1 MLANVRTLMEHVHR
15 LDRDVRPLKG
25 KQVFKTAIRQGAKEV
40 VDAYFREHRDPLAI
54 AGISNVQDL
63 DAGMH
68 RLLETAQRH
77 STAATYRA
85 ALKELDHQL
94 HQAEKHALVVG
105 SASRAVH
112 HEPVDQLIL
121 TTLASLV
128 PSAAR
133 SYEQALSDLKAPERL
148 SWRGPAT
155 DLREALRETLDH
167 LAPDD
172 EVVEAPGFKPEKAAT
187 GPTMKQK
194 VRHILRKRGVG
205 KSAMQSPEAATQAV
219 DEIVGTFV
227 RGVYTR
233 SSISTHTPTDR
244 AEILRI
250 RDWVRVALCEL
261 LEVRVGA

>member
-1 MLANVRTLMEHVHR
+1 MLANIRTLMGRVEH
-15 LDRDVRPLKG
+15 LDRVVRPLKG
-25 KQVFKTAIRQGAKEV
+25 KQVFRGAIRQEAKEI
-40 VDAYFREHRDPLAI
+40 VDSFFREHREACVI
-54 AGISNVQDL
+54 AGADNLSDIDS
-63 DAGMH
+63 GMH
-68 RLLETAQRH
+68 QLLEAAQRH
-77 STAATYRA
+77 STAATYRTT
-85 ALKELDHQL
+85 LKELHRQL
-94 HQAEKHALVVG
+94 QHAEKQALLF
-105 SASRAVH
+105 ASTGGAIRY
-112 HEPVDQLIL
+112 EPVDRLIL
-121 TTLASLV
+121 ATLSSLL

-133 SYEQALSDLKAPERL
+133 SYEQALADLTVQERL

-167 LAPDD
+167 LAPDN
-172 EVVEAPGFKPEKAAT
+172 EVVDAPGFKVEKDAA

-205 KSAMQSPEAATQAV
+205 KTAMQSPEAAAQAV
-219 DEIVGTFV
+219 DEIIGTFV

-244 AEILRI
+244 AEILRV

>member
-1 MLANVRTLMEHVHR
+1 MLANVRTLMQCVHR
-15 LDRDVRPLKG
+15 LDKDVRPLKG
-25 KQVFKTAIRQGAKEV
+25 KQVFKAAIRQSAKDI
-40 VDAYFREHRDPLAI
+40 VDGYFREHREPLVVC
-54 AGISNVQDL
+54 GLGNVSDV

-77 STAATYRA
+77 STAATYRS
-85 ALKELDHQL
+85 ALKELDRQL
-94 HQAEKHALVVG
+94 HQAERQALLVG
-105 SASRAVH
+105 SGSHIDH

-121 TTLASLV
+121 ATLSGLL

-133 SYEQALSDLKAPERL
+133 SYEQALADLKATNRL

-172 EVVEAPGFKPEKAAT
+172 EVTKAPGFKPEKDST

-244 AEILRI
+244 MEILRI

>member
-1 MLANVRTLMEHVHR
+1 MN
-15 LDRDVRPLKG
+15 
-25 KQVFKTAIRQGAKEV
+25 
-40 VDAYFREHRDPLAI
+40 FR
-54 AGISNVQDL
+54 S
-63 DAGMH
+63 
-68 RLLETAQRH
+68 
-77 STAATYRA
+77 AATYRL

-94 HQAEKHALVVG
+94 HGAEKQALIVG
-105 SASRAVH
+105 SSNRALH
-112 HEPVDQLIL
+112 PEPVDALIL
-121 TTLASLV
+121 GTLSSLL

-133 SYEQALSDLKAPERL
+133 SYEQALADLKVSERL

-172 EVVEAPGFKPEKAAT
+172 EVVEAPGFKLEKETT

-194 VRHILRKRGVG
+194 VRYILRKRGLG
-205 KSAMQSPEAATQAV
+205 KTAMQSPEAATQAV